1 MVPVCCVHIG
11 HRISTRRHKDSSE
24 PLLRTSAD
32 IRKQPAAAVAAPV
45 AAAATTGAAAA
56 PNTNWTTFT
65 GLSELQCPRCLATF
79 HDRDAA
85 EYLNHCEECAKV

>member
-11 HRISTRRHKDSSE
+11 HRISSRRHKDSSE
-24 PLLRTSAD
+24 PLLRASAD
-32 IRKQPAAAVAAPV
+32 SRKQPAAVAAAPV
-45 AAAATTGAAAA
+45 AVAGSTGAAVA
-56 PNTNWTTFT
+56 PKTNWNTFT

-79 HDRDAA
+79 HDRDAV